1 MEILILA
8 NQTDLKKKVGKEPL
22 LLHMLEEFKK
32 NHNVSVFSKYSD
44 VRSEVEDSLLLPD
57 IDLKTTLE
65 KYKEGKESFMIITK
79 LVISNIDYDKF
90 KIYHDNHDKKCSIVL
105 RNLVK
110 GRTTPVYKLD
120 EKKVVIDVNRKRYA
134 NCGIYIFDSTVDFSE
149 LKTLAALI
157 NDLMEAKELKAF
169 IHAGYY
175 EKNYEQLKGIDYR
188 NKEKEKIV
196 EVVSEAIKENGK
208 IKQIMKENK

>member
-1 MEILILA
+1 MISK
-8 NQTDLKKKVGKEPL
+8 LKFVK
-22 LLHMLEEFKK
+22 
-32 NHNVSVFSKYSD
+32 
-44 VRSEVEDSLLLPD
+44 
-57 IDLKTTLE
+57 
-65 KYKEGKESFMIITK
+65 
-79 LVISNIDYDKF
+79 
-90 KIYHDNHDKKCSIVL
+90 IVL

-175 EKNYEQLKGIDYR
+175 EKNHEPLKGFDYR
-188 NKEKEKIV
+188 KKTNDVGGNKN
-196 EVVSEAIKENGK
+196 VSVTT
-208 IKQIMKENK
+208 